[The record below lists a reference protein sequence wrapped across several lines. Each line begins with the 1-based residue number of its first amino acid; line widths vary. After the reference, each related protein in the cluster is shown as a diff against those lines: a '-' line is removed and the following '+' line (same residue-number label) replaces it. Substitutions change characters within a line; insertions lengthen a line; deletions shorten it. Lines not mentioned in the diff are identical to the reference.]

1 MAVLGAASSTPR
13 VNVRV
18 ADPMEMQKAMSP
30 RNRPISLHTQSARF
44 RVRGTPRRERY
55 SFLMGQGT
63 RFLSAD
69 TLNDIA
75 SQGGRV
81 RRSRISR
88 TRAVR
93 RRPTAMR
100 SRSPTRSKALAPP
113 NGRRPRL
120 QQRIRVEEA
129 ADKDEGSEQR

>member
-93 RRPTAMR
+93 R
-100 SRSPTRSKALAPP
+100 
-113 NGRRPRL
+113 
-120 QQRIRVEEA
+120 
-129 ADKDEGSEQR
+129 